1 MRSYLCC
8 GWFAEKSLCDQKLTE
23 VMMEIRANSKYDF
36 ETVRALTHAIS
47 YKKREPKKSFTIS
60 MIFWGIMAVFAV
72 FALPEMLLAFL
83 VVLGIFLNLFQ
94 YFLLPKMQYRL
105 LAKLKETEN
114 EFIFGEES
122 FRVISRSAAYQG
134 EAEMRYEL
142 IVKVIENS
150 RYFFIYQTNN
160 QVYAVDKQ
168 TITGGSAEDIR
179 KRMEPG
185 LGKKYM
191 VCKY

>member
-1 MRSYLCC
+1 M
-8 GWFAEKSLCDQKLTE
+8 
-23 VMMEIRANSKYDF
+23 KYDF
-36 ETVRALTHAIS
+36 ETVRALTHAVY
-47 YKKREPKKSFTIS
+47 YKKREPKEAFQIS
-60 MIFWGIMAVFAV
+60 MIFWGIMALFAI

-105 LAKLKETEN
+105 LAKLRETEN

-160 QVYAVDKQ
+160 QVYAVDKE

-191 VCKY
+191 ICKY

>member
-1 MRSYLCC
+1 
-8 GWFAEKSLCDQKLTE
+8 
-23 VMMEIRANSKYDF
+23 MEIRANSKYDF

-47 YKKREPKKSFTIS
+47 YKKRDPKKSFQIS

-72 FALPEMLLAFL
+72 LALPEMLLAFL

-105 LAKLKETEN
+105 LAKLKGTEN

-122 FRVISRSAAYQG
+122 FRVLSHTEAYQG
-134 EAEMRYEL
+134 EAEIRYEL
-142 IVKVIENS
+142 IAKVIENS

-160 QVYAVDKQ
+160 QVYAVDKE

-179 KRMEPG
+179 KCMEPG

-191 VCKY
+191 ICKY

>member
-1 MRSYLCC
+1 
-8 GWFAEKSLCDQKLTE
+8 
-23 VMMEIRANSKYDF
+23 MEIRANSKYDF
-36 ETVRALTHAIS
+36 ETVRALTHAVY
-47 YKKREPKKSFTIS
+47 YKKRDPKKAFQIS

-83 VVLGIFLNLFQ
+83 VVIGVLLELFQ
-94 YFLLPKMQYRL
+94 YVILPKIHYRL
-105 LAKLKETEN
+105 LAKLKGTEN

-122 FRVISRSAAYQG
+122 FRMISRSAAYQG
-134 EAEMRYEL
+134 EVEMRYEL
-142 IVKVIENS
+142 VVKVIENS

-160 QVYAVDKQ
+160 QVYAVDKE

-191 VCKY
+191 ICKY

>member
-1 MRSYLCC
+1 
-8 GWFAEKSLCDQKLTE
+8 
-23 VMMEIRANSKYDF
+23 MEIRANSQYDF
-36 ETVRALTHAIS
+36 ETIRAFTHTLY

-60 MIFWGIMAVFAV
+60 MIFWGLMAVFAV
-72 FALPEMLLAFL
+72 FALPEMLLVFL
-83 VVLGIFLNLFQ
+83 VVIGVELFQ
-94 YFLLPKMQYRL
+94 YVILPKIQYRL
-105 LAKLKETEN
+105 LAKFKGTEN

-122 FRVISRSAAYQG
+122 FRVLSHTEAYQG

-160 QVYAVDKQ
+160 QVYAVDKE

-185 LGKKYM
+185 LGKKYI